1 MTTLDPHHAP
11 ERRSN
16 GTLLAVL
23 GVAIVLLIA
32 GNAWLASLAVEKY
45 RRSSSDAPPR
55 AADRPRA
62 TLAPVEPPPVA
73 GPPIPGGT
81 PGIEPPQHQPWPA
94 AWSTFRPGDA
104 TTQQR
109 LDGLGFD
116 VTLPAGWRCAK
127 GTGAEVRWACAD
139 PTGQAGGDLVVR
151 RAASWYDAQTKIS
164 LRKAEGAWGRR
175 WIRPVEN
182 GEPDG
187 HTSFAETT
195 QVPGPDGT
203 PRYGLVLVRY
213 WHSRPGGP
221 LDRQLV
227 FRMTA
232 PPTQAASVQK
242 ILTAIR
248 AAAT

>member
-11 ERRSN
+11 KRRSN
-16 GTLLAVL
+16 GTLLAAL

-45 RRSSSDAPPR
+45 RRSSNDRP
-55 AADRPRA
+55 AADRPTA
-62 TLAPVEPPPVA
+62 AAPPVDPPPAA
-73 GPPIPGGT
+73 GPPLPGGG

-94 AWSTFRPGDA
+94 TWAKFQPGEA

-116 VTLPAGWRCAK
+116 VTLPTGWRCAK
-127 GTGAEVRWACAD
+127 GTGAEVRWTCID
-139 PTGQAGGDLVVR
+139 PTRQAGGDLVVR
-151 RAASWYDAQTKIS
+151 RAASWYDARTKIS
-164 LRKAEGAWGRR
+164 LRKAEGAWGRP

-195 QVPGPDGT
+195 QVAGPDGT

-232 PPTQAASVQK
+232 PIEQADEIRKIANSV
-242 ILTAIR
+242 R
-248 AAAT
+248 EATT

>member
-1 MTTLDPHHAP
+1 MTTLDPHHGP
-11 ERRSN
+11 KRRSN
-16 GTLLAVL
+16 GTLLAAL

-45 RRSSSDAPPR
+45 RRSSSDGERR
-55 AADRPRA
+55 AADRPTA
-62 TLAPVEPPPVA
+62 TAPPV
-73 GPPIPGGT
+73 PGGG
-81 PGIEPPQHQPWPA
+81 PGIEPPQHQSWPA
-94 AWSTFRPGDA
+94 GWSTFQPGDA

-116 VTLPAGWRCAK
+116 VTLPTGWRCAK
-127 GTGAEVRWACAD
+127 GAGAEVRWACTD

-151 RAASWYDAQTKIS
+151 RASSWYDAKTKIA

-203 PRYGLVLVRY
+203 RRYGLVLVRY
-213 WHSRPGGP
+213 WHSSPGGP

-232 PPTQAASVQK
+232 PPAQAASVQK